1 METFIENPNLALIL
15 DAIYYIALAFLLF
28 FVGKAFYGWFH
39 PNIKVKEELVKKDNL
54 AFSVAT
60 IGYFI
65 GLLFAIGS
73 AIVGPSYGLLDD
85 LIIIAVYGLL
95 SILLLNLSS
104 RVNEHVILR
113 KFHVEKEIITDRN
126 PGTGVIEAANYIA
139 SGLIIMGAVTGE
151 GKNFFENMIYG
162 YLLSGVITAIS
173 FWAIGQAILLLTT
186 LFYDAIVP
194 YKVHDHIEKD
204 NVAVGIGFAGAMVA
218 MANIIR
224 IGITGDFIGWEAN
237 VYRLVIDVMIGFALL
252 PIVRFLTDKVLLPG
266 EKLTD
271 EIVNQEKPN
280 IGAAMVEA
288 FAYIGGSV
296 IISWV
301 I

>member
-1 METFIENPNLALIL
+1 METFIDNPNLALVL
-15 DAIYYIALAFLLF
+15 DAVYYIAIAFLLF
-28 FVGKAFYGWFH
+28 YIGKVFYGLFH
-39 PNIKVKEELVKKDNL
+39 PNINMKDELVKKDNL
-54 AFSVAT
+54 AFSIST

-73 AIVGPSYGLLDD
+73 AIIGPSYGLIDD

-95 SILLLNLSS
+95 SILLLNLASK
-104 RVNEHVILR
+104 VNDHVILR
-113 KFHVEKEIITDRN
+113 KFNVEKEIITDQN
-126 PGTGVIEAANYIA
+126 PGTGVVEAANYIA
-139 SGLIIMGAVTGE
+139 SGLIILGAVTGE
-151 GKNFFENMIYG
+151 GKNFFENMMYG

-173 FWAIGQAILLLTT
+173 FWAVGQAILLLTT

-204 NVAVGIGFAGAMVA
+204 NIAVGIGFAGAMIA

-224 IGITGDFIGWEAN
+224 IGVGGDFVAWDVN
-237 VYRLVIDVMIGFALL
+237 FYTLVVDVMIGFALL
-252 PIVRFLTDKVLLPG
+252 PVVRFLTDKVLLPG

-271 EIVNQEKPN
+271 EIVNQDKPN

-296 IISWV
+296 VISWV

>member
-1 METFIENPNLALIL
+1 METFIDNPNLALVL
-15 DAIYYIALAFLLF
+15 DAIYYIAIAFLLF
-28 FVGKAFYGWFH
+28 FTGKLFYGLFH
-39 PNIKVKEELVKKDNL
+39 PNISMKDELVKKDNL
-54 AFSVAT
+54 AFSIST

-73 AIVGPSYGLLDD
+73 AIVGPSYGLIDD

-95 SILLLNLSS
+95 SILLLNLASK
-104 RVNEHVILR
+104 VNDLVILR
-113 KFHVEKEIITDRN
+113 KFNVEKEIIIDRN
-126 PGTGVIEAANYIA
+126 PGTGVVEAANYIA
-139 SGLIIMGAVTGE
+139 SGLIILGAVTGE
-151 GKNFFENMIYG
+151 GKNFFENMMYG

-173 FWAIGQAILLLTT
+173 FWAVGQAILLLTT

-204 NVAVGIGFAGAMVA
+204 NIAVGIGFAGAMIA

-224 IGITGDFIGWEAN
+224 MGVGGDFIAWDVN
-237 VYRLVIDVMIGFALL
+237 FYILVVDVMIGFALL
-252 PIVRFLTDKVLLPG
+252 PVVRFLTDKVLLPG

-301 I
+301 V

>member
-1 METFIENPNLALIL
+1 METFIDNPNLALVI
-15 DAIYYIALAFLLF
+15 DAVYYIAIAFLLF
-28 FVGKAFYGWFH
+28 FIGKVFYGWFH
-39 PNIKVKEELVKKDNL
+39 PSINVKEELVKKDNL
-54 AFSVAT
+54 AFSIST
-60 IGYFI
+60 IGYFT

-85 LIIIAVYGLL
+85 LLIIAVYGLL
-95 SILLLNLSS
+95 SILLLNLASK
-104 RVNEHVILR
+104 VNDHIILR
-113 KFHVEKEIITDRN
+113 KFNVEKEIITDRN
-126 PGTGVIEAANYIA
+126 PGTGVVEAANYIA
-139 SGLIIMGAVTGE
+139 SGLIILGAVTGE
-151 GKNFFENMIYG
+151 VRNFFEDMMYG
-162 YLLSGVITAIS
+162 YLLSGVITAVS
-173 FWAIGQAILLLTT
+173 FWAVGQAILLLTT

-194 YKVHDHIEKD
+194 YRMHEHIEKD
-204 NVAVGIGFAGAMVA
+204 NIAVGIGFAGAMVA

-224 IGITGDFIGWEAN
+224 IGVGGDFIGWDAN
-237 VYRLVIDVMIGFALL
+237 FYRLVIDVMIGFALL
-252 PIVRFLTDKVLLPG
+252 PVVRFLTDKVLLPG

-271 EIVNQEKPN
+271 EIVNQDKPN